1 MSNESVRL
9 IVDSGSTKS
18 DWVLLGLPTQ
28 KTFQTK
34 GFNPVFHSSDF
45 IQQEIASNEDLF
57 ALADQV
63 QEIYFYGA
71 GCSSVERNEVVKK
84 GLNAIFQN
92 AKICV
97 DHDLTACAYAT
108 FEGEKS
114 ISCILGTGSNAC
126 MFDGEKITQAVP
138 SLGYILGDEGGGAYF
153 GKEILAQ
160 FLYGRLPDELQ
171 YLFETSYNLNKE
183 QVISRVY
190 KEPYPNTY
198 LASFMEFAVKNAS
211 HPYIKELI
219 FNGFRKFNEI
229 HVCAYPDFKSM
240 KVHYIGSIAFLFS
253 EELKRA
259 CNQQGITPG
268 KIIQKPI
275 EGLVHYHQNYLS

>member
-18 DWVLLGLPTQ
+18 DWLLLGLSCQ
-28 KTFQTK
+28 NTFQTK
-34 GFNPVFHSSDF
+34 GFNPVFHTSDF
-45 IQQEIASNEDLF
+45 IQQEIASNEDIL

-63 QEIYFYGA
+63 EEIYFYGA
-71 GCSSVERNEVVKK
+71 GCSSAERNAVVKK
-84 GLNAIFQN
+84 GLTGIFPN
-92 AKICV
+92 AKIFV

-108 FEGEKS
+108 FDGEKS

-126 MFDGEKITQAVP
+126 MFDGKKITQAVP

-160 FLYGRLPDELQ
+160 FLYGRLPEELQ
-171 YLFETSYNLNKE
+171 HLFQTSYDLKKE

-198 LASFMEFAVKNAS
+198 LASFMEFAVNNAS

-219 FNGFRKFNEI
+219 FNGFRKFNDI
-229 HVCAYPDFKSM
+229 HVCAFPDFRSV
-240 KVHYIGSIAFLFS
+240 KVHYVGSIAFLFS

-259 CNQQGITPG
+259 CHEQGITLG

-275 EGLVHYHQNYLS
+275 EGLVHYHQTYL